1 MIRILY
7 TSTKY
12 EIGFMIFARRALQ
25 RRLRELRAKIG
36 DSAVDGIVARLN
48 LPGRDRVAA
57 MWEVVVLHGLAECG
71 NLVSEQPLPSGRRP
85 DAWFDNGR
93 LRFTA
98 DVTTASDEG
107 LDKQNPYSK
116 LSDLIERAK
125 GKLGLPIGGV
135 DVQVHS
141 RTHESSRG
149 KRTFLKLPPVG
160 RLESFVQDNL
170 MPRFR
175 EQLDAGEAVLRA
187 SIDDDQLGIEV
198 AIDPSKSPYSSVGFT
213 AYNLPTIKDRNPL
226 YSALKEKAEQLH
238 GADGITGVILGD
250 GDCAALA
257 EREASQHYVSAD
269 AIARELLRQYSS
281 VNFILLLTIREKRWH
296 YFPPNDP
303 RRRVHPILVCR
314 EGDPLRTELE
324 AIFGAMLEQFPP
336 PVMMPKNGSLRA
348 REKGFDSGHHGAY
361 QLEGCKIRMSSRELM
376 EVLAGLRTLDD
387 NGARNVEAS
396 RRLPSAPNP
405 TKQAFLRKLLDG
417 RLPVRISVDETGE
430 NDNDDWI
437 EFEFGEAD
445 AAIAPFE

>member
-1 MIRILY
+1 
-7 TSTKY
+7 
-12 EIGFMIFARRALQ
+12 MIFARRALQ
-25 RRLRELRAKIG
+25 RRLRELRATIG
-36 DSAVDGIVARLN
+36 DSAVDGIVDRLN

-57 MWEVVVLHGLAECG
+57 MWEVVVLHGLAVCG

-107 LDKQNPYSK
+107 LDKQNPYSR
-116 LSDLIERAK
+116 LSDIIERAK
-125 GKLGLPIGGV
+125 WKLGLPIGGV
-135 DVQVHS
+135 DVQIHS

-160 RLESFVQDNL
+160 KLEAFVKDDL

-175 EQLDAGEAVLRA
+175 EQLDAGERVLRVF
-187 SIDDDQLGIEV
+187 INDDQLGLDIV
-198 AIDPSKSPYSSVGFT
+198 IDPSKSPYSSVGFT
-213 AYNLPTIKDRNPL
+213 AYDIPTIKDRNPL
-226 YSALKEKAEQLH
+226 YSALKEKAEQLQ

-257 EREASQHYVSAD
+257 EREASSRYVSAD
-269 AIARELLRQYSS
+269 AIAREMLRQYSS
-281 VNFILLLTIREKRWH
+281 VNFVLLLTIREERRH
-296 YFPPNDP
+296 YFPPNNP
-303 RRRVHPILVCR
+303 TRRVHPILVCR
-314 EGDPLRTELE
+314 EGDSRRSELE
-324 AIFGAMLEQFPP
+324 AIFGAMLEQFPR
-336 PVMMPKNGSLRA
+336 PVMMAKNGTLRA
-348 REKGFDSGHHGAY
+348 REEGYDSGHHGAY
-361 QLEGCKIRMSSRELM
+361 QLVGRKIRMSSRELI

-387 NGARNVEAS
+387 NGARNVKAS
-396 RRLPSAPNP
+396 RSLPSRPNP

-417 RLPVRISVDETGE
+417 RLPVRINVDETGE